1 MPLRFTSQPSKLPLS
16 LYAMKVP
23 AGFPS
28 PAEDFVEGNL
38 DLNEHLVR
46 HPSATYFI
54 RAEGESMRDVGI
66 FCGDLLVIDRSIQAK
81 SGDVVIAVV
90 DGELTVKKLMK
101 GRHGWRLCAANASFA
116 DIPLPQSGCDIWG
129 VVTHSVRQHCGR

>member
-28 PAEDFVEGNL
+28 PAEDFIEGNL

-66 FCGDLLVIDRSIQAK
+66 FCGDLLVIDRSISPN
-81 SGDVVIAVV
+81 SGDIVIAAVNG
-90 DGELTVKKLMK
+90 DLTVKKLMK
-101 GRHGWRLCAANASFA
+101 THQGWRLCAANPSYA

-129 VVTHSVRQHCGR
+129 VVMHSVRQHCKR

>member
-1 MPLRFTSQPSKLPLS
+1 MPIRFTSQPSKLPLN

-46 HPSATYFI
+46 RPSATYFI

-66 FCGDLLVIDRSIQAK
+66 FCGDLLVIDRSISPN
-81 SGDVVIAVV
+81 SGDVVIAAVNG
-90 DGELTVKKLMK
+90 DLTVKKIIK
-101 GRHGWRLCAANASFA
+101 TQNGWRLCAANTSYA
-116 DIPLPQSGCDIWG
+116 DIPLPQGGCDIWG
-129 VVTHSVRQHCGR
+129 VVTHSIRQHCGR

>member
-1 MPLRFTSQPSKLPLS
+1 MPLRFTSQPSALPLH
-16 LYAMKVP
+16 LYAMRVP

-28 PAEDFVEGNL
+28 PAEDFLEGKL

-46 HPSATYFI
+46 HPAATYFV
-54 RAEGESMRDVGI
+54 RAEGESMKDVGI
-66 FCGDLLVIDRSIQAK
+66 FCGDLLVIDRSIQPN

-90 DGELTVKKLMK
+90 DGDLTVKRLMK
-101 GRHGWRLCAANASFA
+101 APNGWRLCAANPSFA
-116 DIPLPQSGCDIWG
+116 DIPLATNGCDIWG

>member
-1 MPLRFTSQPSKLPLS
+1 MPLRFTSQPSKLPLHF
-16 LYAMKVP
+16 YAMKVP

-66 FCGDLLVIDRSIQAK
+66 FSGDLLVIDRSIQPN

-90 DGELTVKKLMK
+90 DGDLTVKKLMK
-101 GRHGWRLCAANASFA
+101 NRHGWRLCAANVSFP
-116 DIPLPQSGCDIWG
+116 DIPLPHNGCDIWG
-129 VVTHSVRQHCGR
+129 VVIHSVRQHCGR